1 MSGAWVQVLH
11 MLRGCPS
18 PGSAFRLDAQADA
31 FGVAPGVHLPHLSPA
46 CLRNV
51 LLSWVKTGTTAYRR
65 GHITMLCFLIALA
78 DTSSSPCV

>member
-1 MSGAWVQVLH
+1 

-18 PGSAFRLDAQADA
+18 PGSAFRLDAKADA
-31 FGVAPGVHLPHLSPA
+31 FEVAPGVHVPHLSPT